1 MQTDVISTHSSP
13 ECSPPRLVEE
23 YKLLVIYFHGVSCMG
38 KSELLKRLSAKF
50 HEKGIPSKKV
60 SLDKIAKGIMDEY
73 KTKNNYQGEEA
84 FTLCMAPI
92 FDSFHQRIIDAAVE
106 MRGSHGVLMVDDCSL
121 DLKFMKRL
129 VDKAENIQF
138 KVKFFKLYPEPH
150 EGLKVHNELHINLSF
165 QFVLNLCY
173 RALNRG
179 FHHTFNY
186 CPEKKLQLVLS
197 FVRVYE
203 LKLDAHTSSDY
214 GLNEDNHALMEIEFH
229 HEKDLNIQSPSIK
242 AILKLLKTC
251 LQNIVPFESPVVTA
265 RDDLRR
271 LVDAINA
278 APADEIKHLLS
289 YGRSEIWETKF
300 EALYQFFL

>member
-278 APADEIKHLLS
+278 APAEEIKHLLS